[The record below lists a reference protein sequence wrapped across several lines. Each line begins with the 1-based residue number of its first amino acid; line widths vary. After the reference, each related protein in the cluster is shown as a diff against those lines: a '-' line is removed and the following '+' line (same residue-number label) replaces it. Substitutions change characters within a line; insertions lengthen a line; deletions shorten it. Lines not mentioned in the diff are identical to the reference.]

1 MLSQH
6 HGPLP
11 TQGEWVGRWALPG
24 ALSAG
29 IFGAS
34 RQKAATLISAARL
47 RFRDKSHTFR
57 QQKLQKPLPASIP
70 RPSAH
75 PHRSSFS
82 PFPRLPPPSPPVKPE
97 LTARGKCCCGV
108 PFPTDLHRGRKSTLG
123 QGGRVLLRPH
133 CFPLLRRNL
142 RVKGNY
148 FPQQK
153 YSSLLLAIRV
163 QQCLISL
170 SFCLVGNL

>member
-11 TQGEWVGRWALPG
+11 TQGEWVGRWALPA
-24 ALSAG
+24 ALSAE
-29 IFGAS
+29 IFGAR
-34 RQKAATLISAARL
+34 RQKAALLISAARF

-57 QQKLQKPLPASIP
+57 QRKLQKPLPASIP

-82 PFPRLPPPSPPVKPE
+82 PPSSASRLPPLPSPVKPE
-97 LTARGKCCCGV
+97 FAARGKCCRGV

-123 QGGRVLLRPH
+123 QGGRVLLRPY
-133 CFPLLRRNL
+133 CSPTSKEELE
-142 RVKGNY
+142 
-148 FPQQK
+148 
-153 YSSLLLAIRV
+153 S
-163 QQCLISL
+163 
-170 SFCLVGNL
+170 

>member
-11 TQGEWVGRWALPG
+11 TQGEWAGRWALPG

-29 IFGAS
+29 IFGARS
-34 RQKAATLISAARL
+34 QKAAILISAARF

-57 QQKLQKPLPASIP
+57 QRKLQKPLPASIP

-82 PFPRLPPPSPPVKPE
+82 PFLRLPPSTPPPPVKLE
-97 LTARGKCCCGV
+97 LAARGKCCCGV

-133 CFPLLRRNL
+133 CSPTSKEELE
-142 RVKGNY
+142 
-148 FPQQK
+148 
-153 YSSLLLAIRV
+153 S
-163 QQCLISL
+163 
-170 SFCLVGNL
+170 